1 MMRTRRLATALAAAT
16 LAFGAT
22 GCVGPLRESGGGVH
36 TIRVLSEPPGATVLA
51 DGRELGTTPLVIRPG
66 EVFPARFVGREYR
79 YAGTLALRRPGCRP
93 WSVQVDD
100 AVLARDVVARLECG
114 PGAAVPASVR
124 EKPTVSAGDPV
135 AERLRRARRLHE
147 EGLITDEEYRALR
160 RRILESL

>member
-1 MMRTRRLATALAAAT
+1 MMRAHRLATALAAAT
-16 LAFGAT
+16 LAFGVT

-51 DGRELGTTPLVIRPG
+51 DGRELGTTPLVIRPD

-100 AVLARDVVARLECG
+100 AVLARDVVARLECS
-114 PGAAVPASVR
+114 PGAAAPAR
-124 EKPTVSAGDPV
+124 GKPTVSGEDPV